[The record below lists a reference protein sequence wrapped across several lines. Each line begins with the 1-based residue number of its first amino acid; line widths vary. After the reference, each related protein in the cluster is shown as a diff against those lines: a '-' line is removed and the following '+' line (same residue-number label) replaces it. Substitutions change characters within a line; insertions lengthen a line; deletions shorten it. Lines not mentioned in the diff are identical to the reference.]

1 MGMSQSGIMN
11 SNYKEV
17 RHILLRSANWVGDA
31 VMTTPAIRAV
41 RKNFPRAS
49 ITILAKP
56 WVIPVFQHNPHV
68 DEMMVY
74 DAAGRHKGALGLLRL
89 SRDLKHANFD
99 LAILFQ
105 NAFEAALLAFAAR
118 IPRRLGYATDGRTAL
133 LTDRLYTYRG
143 LKKGHLI
150 DYYRGIVSGAG
161 LDLDGRG
168 LELFISPR
176 EQVQAEA
183 FLAGAGVDPG
193 ESIAGL
199 NPGATFGTAKRWL
212 PERFAELSQRL
223 HTDRGIRSLLFGGP
237 GEAQLGQQIAAQSGG
252 CAINLCG
259 RTNLREAMVLID
271 RCRFFITNDSGLMHV
286 AAALNKPQLAII
298 GPTDFIATGP
308 SNKNSRLVRVPG
320 ACDLSPCLKVDCPI
334 DHRCMT
340 RITVDRVLDEL
351 QTLLAK
357 EV

>member
-1 MGMSQSGIMN
+1 
-11 SNYKEV
+11 
-17 RHILLRSANWVGDA
+17 
-31 VMTTPAIRAV
+31 MTTPAIRAV

-56 WVIPVFQHNPHV
+56 WVIPVYQQNPHI
-68 DEMMVY
+68 DEVMPY
-74 DAAGRHKGALGLLRL
+74 DAAARHKGTLGLIRL
-89 SRDLKHANFD
+89 ARDLKHKNFD

-105 NAFEAALLAFAAR
+105 NAFEAALLTFAAR
-118 IPRRLGYATDGRTAL
+118 IPRRLGFATDGRTPL
-133 LTDRLYTYRG
+133 LTDRFYNYRE

-150 DYYRGIVSGAG
+150 DYYLGIINGVG
-161 LDLDGRG
+161 LDSDGRD
-168 LELFISPR
+168 LELFISDD
-176 EQVQAEA
+176 EQVQARA
-183 FLAGAGVDPG
+183 FLGEVGVTPG
-193 ESIAGL
+193 ELLAGL

-212 PERFAELSQRL
+212 PERFAELSRRL
-223 HTDRGIRSLLFGGP
+223 YEEQGIRSLLFGGP
-237 GEAQLGQQIAAQSGG
+237 GEVQLGHRIATQSGG
-252 CAINLCG
+252 SAVNLCG

-308 SNKNSRLVRVPG
+308 SNPHSRIVRVPG

-340 RITVDRVLDEL
+340 RISVELVLEEL
-351 QTLLAK
+351 QALLPG
-357 EV
+357 EM

>member
-1 MGMSQSGIMN
+1 M
-11 SNYKEV
+11 
-17 RHILLRSANWVGDA
+17 
-31 VMTTPAIRAV
+31 
-41 RKNFPRAS
+41 
-49 ITILAKP
+49 
-56 WVIPVFQHNPHV
+56 PVFQHNPHV
-68 DEMMVY
+68 DEMMPY

-89 SRDLKHANFD
+89 SRDLKHKNFD

-118 IPRRLGYATDGRTAL
+118 IPRRLGFATDGRTPL

-150 DYYRGIVSGAG
+150 DYYRGIISGAG

-168 LELFISPR
+168 LELFISPH
-176 EQVQAEA
+176 EQAQAEA
-183 FLAGAGVDPG
+183 FLTGVGVNPG

-237 GEAQLGQQIAAQSGG
+237 GEAQLGQQIAAQSRG

-298 GPTDFIATGP
+298 GPTDHIATGP
-308 SNKNSRLVRVPG
+308 SNPRSRIVWVPG
-320 ACDLSPCLKVDCPI
+320 ACYMSPCLKIDCPI

-340 RITVDRVLDEL
+340 CISVDRVLDDL
-351 QTLLAK
+351 QALLK
-357 EV
+357 EEV